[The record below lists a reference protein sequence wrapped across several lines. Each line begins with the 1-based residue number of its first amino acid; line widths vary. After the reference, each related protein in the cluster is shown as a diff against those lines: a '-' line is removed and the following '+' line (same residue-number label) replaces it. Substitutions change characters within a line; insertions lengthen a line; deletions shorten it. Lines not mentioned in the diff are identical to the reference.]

1 MRTYWQRRIGL
12 GNSDSWQM
20 REVDRCTQIRR
31 RTQVRRF
38 AEVDGC
44 AHVGKVA
51 QARVFP
57 TGARCEALTH
67 AHRSTDAHRPKD
79 PYAQVGRVAQVVAF
93 ATVARIE
100 GLLMRAGWQI
110 HTDAQ
115 TRKSEQIR
123 TGKQSC
129 IGLMIR
135 RSAGAQMRNV
145 LCFVKRR
152 AYH

>member
-1 MRTYWQRRIGL
+1 
-12 GNSDSWQM
+12 M
-20 REVDRCTQIRR
+20 REVDRCTQIHR

-51 QARVFP
+51 QARIFP
-57 TGARCEALTH
+57 TGARCEALTQ

-93 ATVARIE
+93 ATVARCE
-100 GLLMRAGWQI
+100 GLLVRAGWQM

-123 TGKQSC
+123 T
-129 IGLMIR
+129 MIR
-135 RSAGAQMRNV
+135 RSAGAQMRNA
-145 LCFVKRR
+145 LCFVKCR